1 MIDPM
6 PSAHADRPMPEART
20 RHLLGLTPWGAAAG
34 LPADTDAEAGGRTG
48 QRRLLHLIV
57 AAETL
62 FDWLGEGLRRRPD
75 ALPDGTGET
84 ALRRPPRPVLR

>member
-1 MIDPM
+1 MFDPM
-6 PSAHADRPMPEART
+6 PFAHADRPMPEARP
-20 RHLLGLTPWGAAAG
+20 RHRLGLTPWGAAAG

-62 FDWLGEGLRRRPD
+62 FDWLGEGLRCRPD
-75 ALPDGTGET
+75 ALPDAGET
-84 ALRRPPRPVLR
+84 ALPSPPRPALR

>member
-1 MIDPM
+1 MFDPM
-6 PSAHADRPMPEART
+6 PCAHADRPQPEARP
-20 RHLLGLTPWGAAAG
+20 RHRLGLTPWGAAAG

-75 ALPDGTGET
+75 ALPDAGET
-84 ALRRPPRPVLR
+84 ALPSPPRPALR

>member
-1 MIDPM
+1 MFDPM
-6 PSAHADRPMPEART
+6 PCAHADRPLPEARP
-20 RHLLGLTPWGAAAG
+20 RHRLGLTPWGAAAG
-34 LPADTDAEAGGRTG
+34 LPADTEAGDRTG

-62 FDWLGEGLRRRPD
+62 FDWLGEGLRLRPD

-84 ALRRPPRPVLR
+84 ALPNPPRPALR

>member
-1 MIDPM
+1 MFDPM
-6 PSAHADRPMPEART
+6 PCSHADRPMPSPRT
-20 RHLLGLTPWGAAAG
+20 HHRLGLTPWGAAAG
-34 LPADTDAEAGGRTG
+34 LPADTEAGDQTG

-75 ALPDGTGET
+75 ALPDGRGET
-84 ALRRPPRPVLR
+84 ALPSPPRPALR